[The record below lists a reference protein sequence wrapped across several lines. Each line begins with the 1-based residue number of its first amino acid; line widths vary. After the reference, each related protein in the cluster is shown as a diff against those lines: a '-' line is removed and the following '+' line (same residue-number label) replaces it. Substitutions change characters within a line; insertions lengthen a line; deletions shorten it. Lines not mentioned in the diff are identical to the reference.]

1 MSQSQQ
7 HLGQHPLLLPIV
19 IIYGTQGMK
28 LKNVSA
34 AMIHGV
40 TSVMDHSGDTA
51 KVLSTR
57 TLVSLVVTKIM
68 LN

>member
-7 HLGQHPLLLPIV
+7 HLWQHPLLSPVV
-19 IIYGTQGMK
+19 IIYSTQRMK

-34 AMIHGV
+34 AMIHDV

-51 KVLSTR
+51 EVLSTR
-57 TLVSLVVTKIM
+57 TLVSLVVTKTM
-68 LN
+68 LG